1 MFGALFRKDV
11 LLHLLS
17 SRFLVSILT
26 GALLLAGSSWIL
38 LREQGDD
45 VRSYQA
51 FQAAHAR
58 QIGSYET
65 GAESRLDALA
75 MGGRIVDRRP
85 PELSF
90 LLSGVHR
97 ELPKS
102 FWISAFDGP
111 VPEGNLVGN
120 RVRELFEL
128 VDFRFVVGVIFSLL
142 ALILSYDAING
153 EKQAGTLR
161 LTLANPVSIRTM
173 LLAKWASLNTV
184 LALAFLLAF
193 LASIA
198 LALVSP
204 TVTISAAGAVRLLLI
219 AVVSLLY
226 LSVFVALGLLVSA
239 LFREP
244 YPAAASALLLWVLL
258 VFVVP
263 GAATSLGALRGA
275 GPDYA
280 GTAAARQDDLGYNYR
295 QVRQQYLDQGMDWQA
310 ASAATQKFWTE
321 VVEPKRAANLTRSNE
336 RFLNRKGE
344 VVERGRDL
352 ARLSPYGAFSF
363 AVTELAGAGV
373 AEQLRFET
381 AVERYRRTFQE
392 FIRTQQQ
399 LGRWNEVTVAEVPP
413 FRFEATNL
421 RLGETTLVDAA
432 VLAAFALLLF
442 GAAFLR
448 MQRYDLR

>member
-1 MFGALFRKDV
+1 M
-11 LLHLLS
+11 
-17 SRFLVSILT
+17 
-26 GALLLAGSSWIL
+26 
-38 LREQGDD
+38 
-45 VRSYQA
+45 
-51 FQAAHAR
+51 
-58 QIGSYET
+58 
-65 GAESRLDALA
+65 
-75 MGGRIVDRRP
+75 
-85 PELSF
+85 
-90 LLSGVHR
+90 
-97 ELPKS
+97 
-102 FWISAFDGP
+102 
-111 VPEGNLVGN
+111 NLVGN

-184 LALAFLLAF
+184 LALAFLPAF

-263 GAATSLGALRGA
+263 GAATSLGSLRGA
-275 GPDYA
+275 GPDYV

-321 VVEPKRAANLTRSNE
+321 VVEPKRAVNLTRSNE

-344 VVERGRDL
+344 VVDRGRDL

-381 AVERYRRTFQE
+381 AVERHRRTFQE

-413 FRFEATNL
+413 FRFDAARV
-421 RLGETTLVDAA
+421 RLGESTLLDAA